1 MPLSSKLLD
10 KCVKYG
16 YNLLKSIF
24 EKNPIAFRVMKE
36 TKAPHLKLVKNPEF
50 LDRII
55 QFHIDNRYNTVEK
68 LESMWKDR
76 LNGERCE
83 VFGLIQE
90 ALNEQKEYHDL
101 PEKNKKN
108 CPRETSRA
116 LMRYIDRYL
125 NNKKGNN
132 RSPKVNT
139 DYSGIEKLLLNS
151 TVETDEEMEKVKEYK
166 TIGVKS
172 VKTPTGWEITF

>member
-1 MPLSSKLLD
+1 MHLLSRSLD
-10 KCVKYG
+10 RCVKYN

-24 EKNPIAFRVMKE
+24 GKTSIAFRVMKE

-68 LESMWKDR
+68 LESMWRDR
-76 LNGERCE
+76 INGDRCE
-83 VFGLIQE
+83 VFGLIQD

-101 PEKNKKN
+101 PEKSKKN

-116 LMRYIDRYL
+116 LSRYIDKYLL
-125 NNKKGNN
+125 NNKGN

-151 TVETDEEMEKVKEYK
+151 TVETDAEMEKVKEYK